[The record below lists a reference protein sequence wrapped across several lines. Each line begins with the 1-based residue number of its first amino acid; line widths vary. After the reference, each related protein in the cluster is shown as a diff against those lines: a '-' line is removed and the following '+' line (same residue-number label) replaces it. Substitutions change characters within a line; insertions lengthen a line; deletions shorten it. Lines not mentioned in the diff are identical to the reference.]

1 MPTGGWKRAGVLIP
15 VYFKAGE
22 HFILFTRRTELVHY
36 HKGEIS
42 FPGGGYHDEDKSL
55 LTTALRESFE
65 EIGLVPE
72 DVTVLGELDDVA
84 TRGSHYII
92 SPFLGSIRSDYQY
105 KLSSYETAEIIQ
117 IPLSVLQNKNCRREE
132 PPLSFGD
139 NSFIPYVYA
148 VGGKL
153 IIGATAR
160 ILKQVLEIFEEIT

>member
-84 TRGSHYII
+84 TRGHTI
-92 SPFLGSIRSDYQY
+92 SF
-105 KLSSYETAEIIQ
+105 
-117 IPLSVLQNKNCRREE
+117 RR
-132 PPLSFGD
+132 F
-139 NSFIPYVYA
+139 
-148 VGGKL
+148 
-153 IIGATAR
+153 
-160 ILKQVLEIFEEIT
+160 